1 MDTAL
6 ATKTMRRE
14 SWAAMLREQA
24 SSGLTI
30 HEWCDQNQI
39 STKAFYYRRK
49 QVQAMVLDSVHAPS
63 FVELPEP
70 QVTPTV
76 IDVSGHTSN
85 GSCFSPQLTISA
97 RDVIIGV
104 DQNTPS
110 QLVSDILRIIRNA

>member
-1 MDTAL
+1 
-6 ATKTMRRE
+6 
-14 SWAAMLREQA
+14 
-24 SSGLTI
+24 
-30 HEWCDQNQI
+30 
-39 STKAFYYRRK
+39 
-49 QVQAMVLDSVHAPS
+49 MVLDSVHAPS

-97 RDVIIGV
+97 GDVIIGV
-104 DQNTPS
+104 DQNTPG